1 MLFNLT
7 GVPEVMVLKMKM
19 VVLMVIMM
27 LAAVGCSESEMD
39 ATVSLP
45 DTADTEVAAAVDLS
59 DARARQLM
67 QSYTDSFEAAWAEA
81 DAEGLA
87 ALYAEDA
94 VRVAS
99 NEQLPV
105 YGRSAIE
112 AAHAASFGAE
122 NADTWLTTTT
132 EFARFLSPTLVMAA
146 GTYEAKDLD
155 DQVLMRGLWSN
166 VWRVEGE
173 SLLMLLESAGDVVPG
188 GMDADSLAA
197 GQQLAE
203 QYKGVGADL
212 LEQGVEVYVDNS
224 NSGNFAGIADL
235 FERDAIQVVSANERI
250 VVGRSA
256 IFRALSSGAVP
267 DVSLEAWGYGYKEI
281 GDGYAIGW
289 GAYRQTDPAGKMV
302 LFGHWGNI
310 WSIADEGLMLVSE
323 RAGPYS
329 GG

>member
-1 MLFNLT
+1 M
-7 GVPEVMVLKMKM
+7 MVLKMKM

-27 LAAVGCSESEMD
+27 LAAVGCSESEME

-67 QSYTDSFEAAWAEA
+67 QSYTDSYEAAWSAA
-81 DAEGLA
+81 DAQGLA

-112 AAHAASFGAE
+112 AAHAASFGAD
-122 NADTWLTTTT
+122 NADTWLTTKT

-188 GMDADSLAA
+188 GMDTDSLAA

-212 LEQGVEVYVDNS
+212 LEQGVAAYVDNS

-256 IFRALSSGAVP
+256 IFRALSSGAVA

-310 WSIADEGLMLVSE
+310 WSITDQGLMLVSE

>member
-1 MLFNLT
+1 
-7 GVPEVMVLKMKM
+7 MVLKMKM
-19 VVLMVIMM
+19 VVLMVIMTV
-27 LAAVGCSESEMD
+27 AAVGCSESEMD
-39 ATVSLP
+39 ATVSLS
-45 DTADTEVAAAVDLS
+45 DTADAEVAAAVDLS
-59 DARARQLM
+59 DALARQLM

-105 YGRSAIE
+105 YGRSAIG

-132 EFARFLSPTLVMAA
+132 EVARFLSPTLVMAA

-212 LEQGVEVYVDNS
+212 LDQGVAAYVDNS

-256 IFRALSSGAVP
+256 IFRALSSGAVA

-310 WSIADEGLMLVSE
+310 WSITDQGLMLVSE